1 MCSICER
8 PAGVHHGPPDV
19 VSAGVADGDDAPVA
33 VAVPFLASDL
43 GAGDGVRELGL
54 GDGAASDGAVGP
66 LARLVHFGR
75 VDAVKADALAGNLDS
90 VAVDYARGAC
100 YFTERQDRPQDDRH
114 GDQ

>member
-1 MCSICER
+1 MPRLASLARSSVVTYSVENRPVCER

-66 LARLVHFGR
+66 LARLGVCSG
-75 VDAVKADALAGNLDS
+75 
-90 VAVDYARGAC
+90 
-100 YFTERQDRPQDDRH
+100 
-114 GDQ
+114 